1 MLRFATIVALG
12 GLAAGL
18 ANAAPATYQI
28 DPMHTYPS
36 FSADHLAGLS
46 VWRGKFNRSSGTITL
61 DRTAATGEVDV
72 QIDVA
77 SADFG
82 LDAMNEKAIGP
93 ELFDTAKYPTAHYKG
108 KLVDFKDGA
117 PTRISGEL
125 TLHGVTRPVD
135 LQLRSFK
142 CMPHPLN
149 KRELCGADA
158 VAKIQRDEFGMDA
171 GKAYG
176 FDMGVELQIQVEAL
190 KNE

>member
-1 MLRFATIVALG
+1 VG
-12 GLAAGL
+12 SLAAGAAL
-18 ANAAPATYQI
+18 AAPASYQI
-28 DPMHTYPS
+28 DPQHTYPS
-36 FSADHLAGLS
+36 FAADHLGGLS

-61 DRTAATGEVDV
+61 DKSAGTGAVDV
-72 QIDVA
+72 RIDVT

-82 LDAMNEKAIGP
+82 LDAMNEKAAGP
-93 ELFDTAKYPTAHYKG
+93 ELFDTAKYPTAQYKG

-117 PTRISGEL
+117 PTRIAGEL
-125 TLHGVTRPVD
+125 TLRGVTKPLD
-135 LQLRSFK
+135 LQVKSFK

-158 VAKIQRDEFGMDA
+158 AASFKRDDFGMDA

-176 FDMGVELQIQVEAL
+176 FDMNVALQIQVEAL